1 MNKEDVL
8 LKSYAMLSKD
18 PEKNEDAL
26 KSALQQ
32 LIEINPKLGIKCWE
46 ECIKNNLS
54 EIEEDFGKEEFEY
67 GSIGEILI
75 ENFESEFCDQNSFVS
90 ALEEFSK
97 NKFLLDVLYTKSP
110 IGSYFSG
117 VYAISYLIRND
128 RLQEA
133 NNILSAIYKNKT
145 FTEYSELW
153 DGIIDKFEYGDNYH
167 PGIYIPESLKQPN
180 HIRDFCMGWIDR
192 IKDEEERAGAMTFAM
207 KMF

>member
-75 ENFESEFCDQNSFVS
+75 ENFESDFAIRTVLFLRLKNFQKTNFC
-90 ALEEFSK
+90 
-97 NKFLLDVLYTKSP
+97 
-110 IGSYFSG
+110 
-117 VYAISYLIRND
+117 
-128 RLQEA
+128 
-133 NNILSAIYKNKT
+133 
-145 FTEYSELW
+145 
-153 DGIIDKFEYGDNYH
+153 
-167 PGIYIPESLKQPN
+167 
-180 HIRDFCMGWIDR
+180 
-192 IKDEEERAGAMTFAM
+192 
-207 KMF
+207 